1 MFPSRYLSCDDCGA
15 SVERDERAGHECDRE
30 RRLDYEV
37 FQVRDELRRFEAE
50 LAAYLALPR
59 GRFEA
64 WYAERERR
72 LRAPSRQ

>member
-15 SVERDERAGHECDRE
+15 SVERGERTGHECDRE

-37 FQVRDELRRFEAE
+37 FQVRDELGRFEAE

-59 GRFEA
+59 GRFEV

-72 LRAPSRQ
+72 LRASSRQ